1 MMLRTKALARITVV
15 MMVATSAYV
24 IGWISANHGRALSLL
39 PEAQAAGG
47 MVKGP
52 NVVAPDRYVYY
63 PGTEV
68 LATDEVRVIACGTG
82 MPDAR
87 RGQAAACF
95 LFEFGN
101 GEKFIFDIGTGSMRN
116 INALMIPAEYLTK
129 IFISHLHTD
138 HWGDLDSIWAGG
150 WTAGRPVPLEV
161 WGPSGQ
167 SPEMGTKYAVEHF
180 LKAFNWDYQTRAFKI
195 TPAPGSIN
203 IHEFDYKAVNK
214 VIYDENGITVRSIPA
229 IHAGDGPVSF
239 IVEYSGLK
247 LVFGGDS
254 SPNKWLVE
262 HARNADFVIHE
273 AFGTPEFFAT
283 DYNQPPQLAWRACC
297 EFHTSGPAFGKIMSE
312 IKPRHAVAYH
322 SMEEAHVG
330 VREGIRQTYD
340 GPLSMAVD
348 NMVWNVTRDKVVE
361 RMVVSTDRASG
372 VSGPTRQP
380 PPESGR
386 PDPMSDFIKNG
397 EWAPGFNAQNPML
410 DEHMEKYNL
419 QGQDWRKQKPWYQ
432 PER

>member
-1 MMLRTKALARITVV
+1 MFRTQALAGITVV

-24 IGWISANHGRALSLL
+24 IGWLSANHGHALSLL
-39 PEAQAAGG
+39 PEARAAGG
-47 MVKGP
+47 TVKGP

-68 LATDEVRVIACGTG
+68 LAKDEVRVIACGTG

-101 GEKFIFDIGTGSMRN
+101 GEKLIFDIGTGSMRN

-322 SMEEAHVG
+322 SMEEAHDD

-361 RMVVSTDRASG
+361 RMAVSADRASG

-386 PDPMSDFIKNG
+386 PDPMSDFIKSG

-410 DEHMEKYNL
+410 DEHMKKYNL

-432 PER
+432 PGR